1 VSPSTHSSVWPR
13 PDAVS
18 IRVGREGEIFAAK
31 VRIWI
36 AAAGAL
42 VPLAAILFQPPDLEP
57 WIAFTGLVVTML
69 AGLAVRRLARRPSPP
84 RWLGFFTC
92 VFDVSILGVASAVLI
107 ASGHPLAVT
116 NGRVFFCLYFLALA
130 FTCLRQDSRMCALA
144 GLAAILQYGA
154 LVVWAVHRSQVLGLA
169 LASNS
174 YGTFRWDNQLA
185 RLVLLA
191 LATAI
196 HIALVNQSGRLR
208 EQKEQAEEASQ
219 AKSEFLANM
228 SHEIR
233 TPLNAVLGMLSLL
246 LDSSLSPAQRDYV
259 ATARSSG
266 GALLE
271 VLNDILDV
279 SKIEAGM
286 LQIEIVPFVLREC
299 LQGAVGIVRS
309 KAESKGVALHVQV
322 ADSVPAAVESDAA
335 RLRQILVNLLD
346 NAVKFTP
353 QGEVRLEVE
362 AGKETNGLVELCF
375 AVRDTGIGIPAD
387 HIERLFK
394 PFGQADSSMSR
405 LYGGTGLGLVIS
417 RRLAER
423 LGGRMWVESTPG
435 RGSVFF
441 FTIRCR
447 PTAES
452 LCRSPANDE
461 DNEPVDARLA
471 ERLPLRILLAED
483 NSINQKVGLLM
494 LERMGYLADVAGNG
508 AEVLEALRR
517 QPYDLVLMD
526 IQMPGIDG
534 LEATRRIRGELPRE
548 RQPRIVAMTANVLP
562 EQREACRLA
571 GMDDFV
577 QKPVGLADLHAA
589 LERCAPAAPPDP
601 EPILDP
607 ACLDNLR
614 RLGELTGKPLLGEVL
629 DLYRSETPK
638 RLHRMREALL
648 RADAEDLHFTAHSL
662 KGSSAQIGALQIAA
676 LSAEIEQRAQRGDLG
691 NLSNLGDVAGLLD
704 DLEREVGRGMAALED
719 LFPRRPT
726 R

>member
-1 VSPSTHSSVWPR
+1 VSPSTHSGVWPR
-13 PDAVS
+13 PDAAS
-18 IRVGREGEIFAAK
+18 IRVGREGEIFAAN
-31 VRIWI
+31 VRIWV
-36 AAAGAL
+36 AAVGA
-42 VPLAAILFQPPDLEP
+42 VIPLGEIFFQSPDLEP
-57 WIAFTGLVVTML
+57 WIALAALAVTVL

-92 VFDVSILGVASAVLI
+92 LFDVSTVGVLNLVLI
-107 ASGHPLAVT
+107 ASGQPLAVT
-116 NGRVFFCLYFLALA
+116 NGRVFFCFYFLALA
-130 FTCLRQDSRMCALA
+130 FTCLRQDSRMCAVA
-144 GLAAILQYGA
+144 GLAAVLQYGA
-154 LVVWAVHRSQVLGLA
+154 LVVWAVHRSQALGLP
-169 LASNS
+169 LTSNA
-174 YGTFRWDNQLA
+174 YGTFRWDNQIA
-185 RLVLLA
+185 RLVMLA

-196 HIALVNQSGRLR
+196 HMALVKQSGRLR
-208 EQKEQAEEASQ
+208 EQKTQAEEASQ

-233 TPLNAVLGMLSLL
+233 TPLNAVLGMMSLL
-246 LDSSLSPAQRDYV
+246 LDTSLSPAQREYV

-271 VLNDILDV
+271 VLNDLLDV

-286 LQIEIVPFVLREC
+286 LQIETAPFVLHDC
-299 LQGAVGIVRS
+299 LQGAMGIVRS
-309 KAESKGVALHVQV
+309 KAESKGVALQGRV

-362 AGKETNGLVELCF
+362 AGEETGGFVELLF

-387 HIERLFK
+387 RIDRLFK
-394 PFGQADSSMSR
+394 PFGQADSSMAR

-447 PTAES
+447 PTEES
-452 LCRSPANDE
+452 LCRSPAAD
-461 DNEPVDARLA
+461 EPVDARLA

-526 IQMPGIDG
+526 IQMPGMDG
-534 LEATRRIRGELPRE
+534 LEATRRIRDELPRE

-562 EQREACRLA
+562 EQREACHLA

-577 QKPVGLADLHAA
+577 QKPVGLADLRAA
-589 LERCAPAAPPDP
+589 LERCAPAAPPDQ

-614 RLGELTGKPLLGEVL
+614 RLGELAGKPLLGEVL

-638 RLHRMREALL
+638 RLHRMREALH
-648 RADAEDLHFTAHSL
+648 RSDAEDLHFTAHSL
-662 KGSSAQIGALQIAA
+662 KGSSAQIGALRIAA

-691 NLSNLGDVAGLLD
+691 DVGGMAGLLD
-704 DLEREVGRGMAALED
+704 DLEREIGRGIVALED
-719 LFPRRPT
+719 LGELR
-726 R
+726 